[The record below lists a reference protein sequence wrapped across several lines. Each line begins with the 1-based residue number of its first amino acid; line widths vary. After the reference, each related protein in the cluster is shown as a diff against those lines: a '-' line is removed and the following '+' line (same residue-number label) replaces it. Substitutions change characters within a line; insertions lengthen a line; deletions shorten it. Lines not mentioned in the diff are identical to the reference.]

1 MKKLYYTIG
10 EVSKLTGI
18 KPHVL
23 RYWETIFDS
32 LSPSK
37 NRAGNRVYTARN
49 IDTVLELKKL
59 IREEKYSTAGAKKAI
74 RRSTGTS
81 KEELPADLQDDLS
94 KVRNFL
100 DNLLQEI

>member
-10 EVSKLTGI
+10 EVSKLAGI

-37 NRAGNRVYTARN
+37 NRAGNRVYTEKN
-49 IDTVLELKKL
+49 ISTVLELKKL
-59 IREEKYSTAGAKKAI
+59 IQEEKYSTAGAKKAI
-74 RRSTGTS
+74 RRSNLDPQ
-81 KEELPADLQDDLS
+81 KELPEELKGDLS
-94 KVRNFL
+94 KVRSFL
-100 DNLLQEI
+100 NNLLQEI